1 MATKAEEEADASAAL
16 VLYVNLG
23 GGLLTIITL
32 IVAAVFGARVI
43 AKPIGEITASM
54 SGLAEG
60 NLDADI
66 PFANRRDEIGRMAR
80 AV

>member
-1 MATKAEEEADASAAL
+1 M
-16 VLYVNLG
+16 
-23 GGLLTIITL
+23 TIITL
-32 IVAAVFGARVI
+32 IVAAVFGARVT

-66 PFANRRDEIGRMAR
+66 PFANRRDEIDRMAR

>member
-1 MATKAEEEADASAAL
+1 MATKAEEEADASAAF
-16 VLYVNLG
+16 VLYVNR
-23 GGLLTIITL
+23 LLTIITL
-32 IVAAVFGARVI
+32 IGAAVFGARVI
-43 AKPIGEITASM
+43 AKPIGEIIASM

-60 NLDADI
+60 NLDAVI

>member
-16 VLYVNLG
+16 VLYVNRYRSADHYH
-23 GGLLTIITL
+23 
-32 IVAAVFGARVI
+32 VDRRRCFGARVI

-60 NLDADI
+60 NLDAAI

>member
-1 MATKAEEEADASAAL
+1 MPPLPSSYTSIG
-16 VLYVNLG
+16 VG
-23 GGLLTIITL
+23 PLTIITL
-32 IVAAVFGARVI
+32 IGAAVFAARVI

-66 PFANRRDEIGRMAR
+66 PFANRRDEIGRIAR

>member
-1 MATKAEEEADASAAL
+1 MPQLPSSYTSI
-16 VLYVNLG
+16 G
-23 GGLLTIITL
+23 IGQLTIITL
-32 IVAAVFGARVI
+32 IGAAVFGARVI

-60 NLDADI
+60 NLDAVI